1 MTGEGILDALKHFK
15 DDIDMRFDKID
26 KELNVVRDK
35 CSHIEQ
41 RLETA
46 MNNQYS
52 GGGGGGGGIH
62 KVTLVTSIGSSEDKI
77 KQLNEMVD
85 ISKQDDIIESIRMRC
100 TVDESRVRSVLKQEL
115 SIYDIAV
122 DIIYDFESESTSKYL
137 YGFQS
142 SKSVMFYWC
151 HEKQTWAKL
160 TKGQLQKIFEAVQMK
175 MIQKYQ
181 IMISKDSKIKK
192 ECVENGDYIYAD
204 DFEKKY
210 TGFRKALFSRFV

>member
-1 MTGEGILDALKHFK
+1 MIGKDILDDLKHFK
-15 DDIDMRFDKID
+15 ADIDMRFDKID
-26 KELNVVRDK
+26 KELTVVRDK

-52 GGGGGGGGIH
+52 GGGGGVH

-122 DIIYDFESESTSKYL
+122 DIIYYF
-137 YGFQS
+137 
-142 SKSVMFYWC
+142 
-151 HEKQTWAKL
+151 
-160 TKGQLQKIFEAVQMK
+160 
-175 MIQKYQ
+175 
-181 IMISKDSKIKK
+181 
-192 ECVENGDYIYAD
+192 
-204 DFEKKY
+204 
-210 TGFRKALFSRFV
+210 